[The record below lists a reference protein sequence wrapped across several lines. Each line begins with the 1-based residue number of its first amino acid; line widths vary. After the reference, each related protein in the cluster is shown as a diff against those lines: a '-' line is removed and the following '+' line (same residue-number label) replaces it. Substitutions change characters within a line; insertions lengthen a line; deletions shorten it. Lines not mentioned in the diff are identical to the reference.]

1 MLKKS
6 LFTLCLIV
14 SFAANAQIQV
24 SKLIGKDSDKFK
36 IGYGA
41 FLEFSYP
48 LSQVSDIT
56 LEGGFT
62 IFDLKKDTRYGIT
75 TIPVK
80 LGYRY
85 IFSDA
90 GYGFYAEPQVGYNVG
105 GVDAADKKFT
115 GLVYAV
121 GAGYL
126 FRPSGKIQFNAAILY
141 ESALNS
147 GSAINYLS
155 FRLSHNFS
163 FKRRETE

>member
-6 LFTLCLIV
+6 FFTFCLIV
-14 SFAANAQIQV
+14 NFTANAQIQV
-24 SKLIGKDSDKFK
+24 SKLIGKDSDKIK

-48 LSQVSDIT
+48 LSDVSDIT
-56 LEGGFT
+56 IEGGFT
-62 IFDLKKDTRYGIT
+62 TFDLKRDNRYGIVT
-75 TIPVK
+75 VPVK

-90 GYGFYAEPQVGYNVG
+90 GYGFYAEPQLGYNVG
-105 GVDAADKKFT
+105 GVGAADKKFT

-126 FRPSGKIQFNAAILY
+126 FKPSGKIQFNAAILY
-141 ESALNS
+141 ESALSS
-147 GSAINYLS
+147 GSPINYLS